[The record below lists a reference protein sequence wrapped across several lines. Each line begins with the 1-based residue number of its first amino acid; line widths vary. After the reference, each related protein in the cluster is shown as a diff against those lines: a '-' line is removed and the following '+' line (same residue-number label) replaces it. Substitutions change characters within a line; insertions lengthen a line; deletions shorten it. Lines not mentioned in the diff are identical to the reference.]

1 MHHVEIETVWRF
13 HKEGS
18 PQTAVV
24 MLGVLNEIRKT
35 GKLTSAAKHAQLSYR
50 HVWNLVEQWSEFFGV
65 PLVETHRGKGT
76 VLTAFGEKLVWA
88 GERMQARL
96 GPQLEN
102 LAQELVTEIK
112 PFLHQRPSVIRVH
125 ASHGF
130 AVSKLRELLDREPG
144 IGVDLRYVSNQNSL
158 VSLAQGA
165 CDLSGVHL
173 PRGELRAQGIRACK
187 EWLDPREDRVISFVT
202 REMGLMVKR
211 GNPLRIAS
219 IKDVVDRKAR
229 FVNRDHDSGTR
240 LLFDQLLALHR
251 IDEAKINGAQQMEFT
266 HAAVAAY
273 VASGMADVS
282 FGVEAAAR
290 QFGLDFIRLL
300 TEDYFFVCRRAFLET
315 EPMRRIIDI
324 MKGREF
330 QEGGCEPARLRRDQ
344 HRHGQH
350 REGVSGERGH
360 RTRPEVCRAAVVEH
374 GPRFDTGASAVI
386 WSQPHFTAVEVFDR
400 WQPDRI

>member
-1 MHHVEIETVWRF
+1 M
-13 HKEGS
+13 
-18 PQTAVV
+18 
-24 MLGVLNEIRKT
+24 
-35 GKLTSAAKHAQLSYR
+35 
-50 HVWNLVEQWSEFFGV
+50 
-65 PLVETHRGKGT
+65 
-76 VLTAFGEKLVWA
+76 
-88 GERMQARL
+88 
-96 GPQLEN
+96 
-102 LAQELVTEIK
+102 
-112 PFLHQRPSVIRVH
+112 
-125 ASHGF
+125 
-130 AVSKLRELLDREPG
+130 RELLDREPG

-202 REMGLMVKR
+202 REMGLMVKP
-211 GNPLRIAS
+211 GNPLKIGS
-219 IKDVVDRKAR
+219 LKDVVERKAR

-300 TEDYFFVCRRAFLET
+300 TEDYFFVCKRAFLET
-315 EPMRRIIDI
+315 EPMRRVLDI

-330 QEGGCEPARLRRDQ
+330 QEGVASLPGYVAT
-344 HRHGQH
+344 
-350 REGVSGERGH
+350 S
-360 RTRPEVCRAAVVEH
+360 
-374 GPRFDTGASAVI
+374 TGTVHTVKEFLESVGSNA
-386 WSQPHFTAVEVFDR
+386 T
-400 WQPDRI
+400 

>member
-13 HKEGS
+13 HKEDS
-18 PQTAVV
+18 PETAVV

-65 PLVETHRGKGT
+65 PLVETRRGKGT

-158 VSLAQGA
+158 LSLAQGA

-173 PRGELRAQGIRACK
+173 PRGELRAQGIRACR

-211 GNPLRIAS
+211 GNPLKIAS
-219 IKDVVDRKAR
+219 IKMSSIA
-229 FVNRDHDSGTR
+229 
-240 LLFDQLLALHR
+240 
-251 IDEAKINGAQQMEFT
+251 
-266 HAAVAAY
+266 
-273 VASGMADVS
+273 
-282 FGVEAAAR
+282 
-290 QFGLDFIRLL
+290 
-300 TEDYFFVCRRAFLET
+300 RRASST
-315 EPMRRIIDI
+315 ATTI
-324 MKGREF
+324 
-330 QEGGCEPARLRRDQ
+330 PARVCCSISCWRCT
-344 HRHGQH
+344 G
-350 REGVSGERGH
+350 SI
-360 RTRPEVCRAAVVEH
+360 RPKSTAHSKWSSPTPPSPPMSQAAW
-374 GPRFDTGASAVI
+374 PM
-386 WSQPHFTAVEVFDR
+386 
-400 WQPDRI
+400 

>member
-1 MHHVEIETVWRF
+1 MLQIEIETIWRF
-13 HKEGS
+13 HREGS
-18 PQTAVV
+18 PQSVAV
-24 MLGVLNEIRKT
+24 MIDVLNEIRKS
-35 GKLTSAAKHAQLSYR
+35 GKITSAATDAHLSYR
-50 HVWNLVEQWSEFFGV
+50 HVWNLIEQWSQFFGV

-76 VLTAFGEKLVWA
+76 TLTAFGEKLVWA

-102 LAQELVTEIK
+102 LAQELATEIK
-112 PFLHQRPSVIRVH
+112 PFLHQRPQVIRVH

-144 IGVDLRYVSNQNSL
+144 IGVDLRYVSNQHSL

-173 PRGELRAQGIRACK
+173 PRGELRAQSVRACR

-211 GNPLRIAS
+211 GNPLKIAS
-219 IKDVVDRKAR
+219 IKDLVTRKAR

-240 LLFDQLLALHR
+240 LLFEQLLTLHG
-251 IDEAKINGAQQMEFT
+251 IDEAKIIGGQQIEFT

-273 VASGMADVS
+273 VPSGMADVS

-290 QFGLDFIRLL
+290 QFGLEFVRLL
-300 TEDYFFVCRRAFLET
+300 TEDYFFVCRQAFLET
-315 EPMRRIIDI
+315 EPMRRVLDI
-324 MKGREF
+324 MKGSEF
-330 QEGGCEPARLRRDQ
+330 QNSIATLPGYEA
-344 HRHGQH
+344 
-350 REGVSGERGH
+350 
-360 RTRPEVCRAAVVEH
+360 T
-374 GPRFDTGASAVI
+374 DTGSV
-386 WSQPHFTAVEVFDR
+386 HTVKEFFDR
-400 WQPDRI
+400 IDAKT

>member
-1 MHHVEIETVWRF
+1 MHIEIEPVWRF

-24 MLGVLNEIRKT
+24 MLGILDDIRTT
-35 GKLTSAAKHAQLSYR
+35 GKLTSAARRAGLSYR

-65 PLVETHRGKGT
+65 PVVETSRGRGT
-76 VLTAFGEKLVWA
+76 TLTAFGEKLVWA
-88 GERMQARL
+88 GQRMQARL

-102 LAQELVTEIK
+102 LAQELATEIK

-130 AVSKLRELLDREPG
+130 AVSKLRELLDREAG
-144 IGVDLRYVSNQNSL
+144 FAIDLRYVSNQHSL

-173 PRGELRAQGIRACK
+173 PRGPLRAQSVRACQ
-187 EWLDPREDRVISFVT
+187 EWLDPREDRVINFVT
-202 REMGLMVKR
+202 REMGLMVKH
-211 GNPLRIAS
+211 GNPLRITS
-219 IKDVVDRKAR
+219 PKDLANSRVR

-240 LLFDQLLALHR
+240 LLFDQLLVLHR
-251 IDEAKINGAQQMEFT
+251 VDESKINGAQQIEFT

-273 VASGMADVS
+273 VASGMADAA

-300 TEDYFFVCRRAFLET
+300 TEDYFFVCRRAFLDT
-315 EPMRRIIDI
+315 DPMKHVLSI
-324 MKGREF
+324 MKGSEFHREVASLPGYVASDTGMVSTVKEF
-330 QEGGCEPARLRRDQ
+330 LDSVNAEPA
-344 HRHGQH
+344 
-350 REGVSGERGH
+350 
-360 RTRPEVCRAAVVEH
+360 
-374 GPRFDTGASAVI
+374 
-386 WSQPHFTAVEVFDR
+386 
-400 WQPDRI
+400 

>member
-1 MHHVEIETVWRF
+1 MLHIEIEPVWRF

-35 GKLTSAAKHAQLSYR
+35 GKLTNAANHAGLSYR

-76 VLTAFGEKLVWA
+76 TLTAFGEKLVWA
-88 GERMQARL
+88 GQRMQARL

-165 CDLSGVHL
+165 CDLSGVHI
-173 PRGELRAQGIRACK
+173 PRGELRAQAVKACR

-202 REMGLMVKR
+202 REMGLMVKS
-211 GNPLRIAS
+211 GNPLNITSLEDLANTR
-219 IKDVVDRKAR
+219 AR

-240 LLFDQLLALHR
+240 RLFDQLLAQQQ
-251 IDEAKINGAQQMEFT
+251 IDEARINGAQQMEFT

-273 VASGMADVS
+273 VASGMADAA
-282 FGVEAAAR
+282 FGVEAAAK
-290 QFGLDFIRLL
+290 QFGLDFVRLL
-300 TEDYFFVCRRAFLET
+300 TEDYFFVCRRAFLDT
-315 EPMRRIIDI
+315 EPMQRVLDI
-324 MKGREF
+324 MKGDAFRDAVTQLPGYVATSPGEVSTVKEF
-330 QEGGCEPARLRRDQ
+330 LDIVDG
-344 HRHGQH
+344 
-350 REGVSGERGH
+350 
-360 RTRPEVCRAAVVEH
+360 
-374 GPRFDTGASAVI
+374 GASA
-386 WSQPHFTAVEVFDR
+386 STAARDR
-400 WQPDRI
+400 KAPK

>member
-1 MHHVEIETVWRF
+1 MHHIEIETVWRF

-24 MLGVLNEIRKT
+24 MLGILNEIRKT

-50 HVWNLVEQWSEFFGV
+50 HVWNLVEQWSDFFGV
-65 PLVETHRGKGT
+65 PLVETRRGKGT
-76 VLTAFGEKLVWA
+76 KLTAFGEKLVWA

-102 LAQELVTEIK
+102 LAQELATEIK

-144 IGVDLRYVSNQNSL
+144 IGVDLRYVSNQHSL

-173 PRGELRAQGIRACK
+173 PRGELRAPSIRACK
-187 EWLDPREDRVISFVT
+187 EWLDPREDRVIHFVT

-211 GNPLRIAS
+211 GNPLKIDSLQAL
-219 IKDVVDRKAR
+219 VDRKAR

-251 IDEAKINGAQQMEFT
+251 IDEARISGAQQMEFT

-273 VASGMADVS
+273 VASGMADAS

-300 TEDYFFVCRRAFLET
+300 TEDYFFVCKRAFLET
-315 EPMRRIIDI
+315 EPMRRVLDI
-324 MKGREF
+324 MKGGEF
-330 QEGGCEPARLRRDQ
+330 
-344 HRHGQH
+344 HH
-350 REGVSGERGH
+350 
-360 RTRPEVCRAAVVEH
+360 EVASLPGYVAT
-374 GPRFDTGASAVI
+374 DTGTVSSVKEFLESMDCGAG
-386 WSQPHFTAVEVFDR
+386 
-400 WQPDRI
+400 

>member
-18 PQTAVV
+18 PETAVV

-50 HVWNLVEQWSEFFGV
+50 HVWNLVEQWSDFFGV
-65 PLVETHRGKGT
+65 PLVETRRGKGT
-76 VLTAFGEKLVWA
+76 ALTAFGEKLVWA

-125 ASHGF
+125 ASHGY
-130 AVSKLRELLDREPG
+130 AVSKLRELLDHESG

-173 PRGELRAQGIRACK
+173 PRGELRAQSVQACR
-187 EWLDPREDRVISFVT
+187 EWLDPREDRVIHFVT
-202 REMGLMVKR
+202 REMGLMLKR
-211 GNPLRIAS
+211 GNPLKIAS
-219 IKDVVDRKAR
+219 LKDIIDRKAR

-273 VASGMADVS
+273 VASGMADAS

-290 QFGLDFIRLL
+290 HFGLDFIRLL
-300 TEDYFFVCRRAFLET
+300 TEDYFFVCKRAFLDT
-315 EPMRRIIDI
+315 GPMQRILEIIRSAD
-324 MKGREF
+324 F
-330 QEGGCEPARLRRDQ
+330 
-344 HRHGQH
+344 
-350 REGVSGERGH
+350 
-360 RTRPEVCRAAVVEH
+360 RAAVATLPGYV
-374 GPRFDTGASAVI
+374 PSDTGTVTGVKAFLEMHAV
-386 WSQPHFTAVEVFDR
+386 R
-400 WQPDRI
+400 